1 MTATQALGWAL
12 VHSLWQGTPAVA
24 CEPPGGLLLVTYEVG
39 DSLSSAIHS
48 I

>member
-12 VHSLWQGTPAVA
+12 VHSLWQFTLAVT
-24 CEPPGGLLLVTYEVG
+24 CEPPRGLLLVTYEAG